1 MKDTTKNRRKTM
13 NKVILIGRL
22 TAKPELRYTNSNIAF
37 TNFSLAVN
45 RPPKEDGTKEAD
57 FIQIRVWKKQ
67 AENVCK
73 YLDKGRLVSIE
84 GRIQTDNY
92 TNKDGERKYITVV
105 VCEKIEFLGGNKKE
119 ESKEEVPE
127 IEKDPF
133 ADFGE
138 SVSIDDNFLD

>member
-1 MKDTTKNRRKTM
+1 M

-22 TAKPELRYTNSNIAF
+22 TAKPELKYTNSNIAF

-92 TNKDGERKYITVV
+92 TNKDGEKKYITVV
-105 VCEKIEFLGGNKKE
+105 VCEKIEFLSGNKKE
-119 ESKEEVPE
+119 EAKEEVPE

>member
-1 MKDTTKNRRKTM
+1 M

-22 TAKPELRYTNSNIAF
+22 TAKPELKYTNSNIAF

-45 RPPKEDGTKEAD
+45 RPPKEDGTKDAD

-105 VCEKIEFLGGNKKE
+105 VCEKIEFLGGNNKE
-119 ESKEEVPE
+119 ESKEEIPE

>member
-1 MKDTTKNRRKTM
+1 M

-22 TAKPELRYTNSNIAF
+22 TAKPELRYTNSNITF
-37 TNFSLAVN
+37 TNFSLAVD
-45 RPPKEDGTKEAD
+45 RPPKEDGTKDAD

-105 VCEKIEFLGGNKKE
+105 VCEKIEFLGGKKVEETKE
-119 ESKEEVPE
+119 EIPE

>member
-1 MKDTTKNRRKTM
+1 M

-37 TNFSLAVN
+37 TNFSLAVD
-45 RPPKEDGTKEAD
+45 RPPKEDGTKDAD

-73 YLDKGRLVSIE
+73 YLDKGRLASIE

-105 VCEKIEFLGGNKKE
+105 VCERIEFLGGNKKE
-119 ESKEEVPE
+119 ESKEEIPE